1 LIQIK
6 WQWLPYEEMT
16 KFELYA
22 SMVLR
27 QEVFVVEQNCPYL
40 DADGLDQHSWH
51 LLGWSTATPSKLL
64 AYTRV
69 VESGKKY
76 PEISIG
82 RVATH
87 PIARGTGIGRA
98 LMSTTLEKIEKQLAP
113 QPIRISA
120 QEYLLSFYR
129 SYGFQPVSDIYME
142 DDIPHVEM
150 LRP

>member
-87 PIARGTGIGRA
+87 PITRGTGIGRA